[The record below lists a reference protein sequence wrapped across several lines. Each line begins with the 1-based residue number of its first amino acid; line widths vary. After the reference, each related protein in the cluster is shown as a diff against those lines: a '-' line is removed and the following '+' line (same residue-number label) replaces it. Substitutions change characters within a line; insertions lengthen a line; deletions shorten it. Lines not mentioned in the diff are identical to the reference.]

1 MSPLTSDSFCLEG
14 SFPPPQ
20 LSSLPLPRLALALSS
35 ISLSHSSVSPV
46 LGLASS
52 FLNCQDHSSIAKL
65 SCHPHLLSLP
75 LPGRLLPG
83 GSGQHARVGSEATE
97 SLGLGCGGALNHQ
110 RRDWPSA
117 PRQARCEMSG
127 PRSENDSFP
136 LHRGRGIPPTVSTK
150 RAASRRGGAGP
161 VGRQGRIDVPSI
173 NPRRAVA
180 GLSSHRA
187 LCVCGCENL
196 CA

>member
-1 MSPLTSDSFCLEG
+1 M
-14 SFPPPQ
+14 
-20 LSSLPLPRLALALSS
+20 
-35 ISLSHSSVSPV
+35 
-46 LGLASS
+46 
-52 FLNCQDHSSIAKL
+52 
-65 SCHPHLLSLP
+65 
-75 LPGRLLPG
+75 
-83 GSGQHARVGSEATE
+83 
-97 SLGLGCGGALNHQ
+97 GCGGALNHL

-150 RAASRRGGAGP
+150 RAASRRGGARP

-180 GLSSHRA
+180 GLSSHRV

-196 CA
+196 CACVSVSAVCDCACVVLGAPVCSTTSLALPLTDWRPLTGLGEQNRTGEWRSRAPSLLPPDWLGVQARDC